1 MTMRLWH
8 QSFTELHRLPRYKA
22 ALGEH
27 FRRIALP
34 DTVIE
39 LHGMAPGTYP
49 TEYPGTDI
57 GFAAIQ
63 HLHTRQILAQALEAE
78 RQGFDAY
85 LISTMPDPGLQEAR
99 SLVEIPVIGYGF
111 TAMHV
116 ACFLGSRFGIVSF
129 IDELAPLYAANAV
142 RYGLTAQAGPVRP
155 LGLGF
160 SDVVR
165 GYEKP
170 EPVLAAFA
178 EAVRALAAEGVD
190 VVIPGEAPLALLLQ
204 RAGLHRVDEVPVVD
218 TLGAGVKMAEALVA
232 LRRTSGMK
240 ATRRG
245 YFFRRPPR
253 ERMEELLRFYPASP
267 SGQS

>member
-8 QSFTELHRLPRYKA
+8 QSFTELDRLPGYKA

-27 FRRIALP
+27 FRRVALP
-34 DTVIE
+34 DTEVE

-63 HLHTRQILAQALEAE
+63 HLHTRQILERAIDAE

-85 LISTMPDPGLQEAR
+85 LISTLPDPGLQEAK
-99 SLVEIPVIGYGF
+99 SLVDIPVIGYGV
-111 TAMHV
+111 TAMHT
-116 ACFLGSRFGIVSF
+116 ACFLGSRFGVVSF
-129 IDELAPLYAANAV
+129 IDELAPLYAANAM
-142 RYGLTAQAGPVRP
+142 RYGLMARAGPVRP

-165 GYEKP
+165 GYERP
-170 EPVLAAFA
+170 EPVLAAFR
-178 EAVRALAAEGVD
+178 EAVRALATEGVD

-204 RAGLHRVDEVPVVD
+204 RAGLYRVDEIPVID
-218 TLGAGVKMAEALVA
+218 ALGAGVKMAEALVG
-232 LRRTSGMK
+232 LRRSSGMEV
-240 ATRRG
+240 TRQG

-253 ERMEELLRFYPASP
+253 ERMEELLRFYRASP
-267 SGQS
+267 V